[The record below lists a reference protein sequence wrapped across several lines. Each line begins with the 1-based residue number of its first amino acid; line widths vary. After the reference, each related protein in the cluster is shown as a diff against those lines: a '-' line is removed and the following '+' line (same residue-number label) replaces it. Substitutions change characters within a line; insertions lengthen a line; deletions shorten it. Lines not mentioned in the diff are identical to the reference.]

1 MEVLEIARVVAY
13 CCNEIVIH
21 AKNRS
26 NYLVVVWEGTC
37 MERDASGRRSSQE
50 EKVFLGEERE
60 VKRGKLAVWYAG
72 DWTGPRI
79 LQPEKRLSGDSST
92 NTTHDIVAMSSEG
105 VKAIMVDFASLHRIL
120 SIGSVLYQKYHT
132 SLSRTHSCTI
142 PVTVNG
148 KMFDVFTSA
157 VENLNIIELL
167 DSNTG
172 LRKLTAVQKRHLEC
186 LVEGPWVF
194 APGQRLW
201 RSGSPVDK
209 AFIVVA
215 GTVSF
220 VPKRQHA
227 GSSVGNTMSMTR
239 LKREQV
245 SNFCVEAT

>member
-1 MEVLEIARVVAY
+1 
-13 CCNEIVIH
+13 
-21 AKNRS
+21 
-26 NYLVVVWEGTC
+26 

-50 EKVFLGEERE
+50 DET
-60 VKRGKLAVWYAG
+60 KRGKLAVWHAG

-79 LQPEKRLSGDSST
+79 LQPEKRLSGDSPTS
-92 NTTHDIVAMSSEG
+92 TTHDVVAMSAEG
-105 VKAIMVDFASLHRIL
+105 VKVIMVDFASLHRIL
-120 SIGSVLYQKYHT
+120 STGSALYQKYHS
-132 SLSRTHSCTI
+132 SLSQTHTCTI
-142 PVTVNG
+142 PGTIQG
-148 KMFDVFTSA
+148 KMRSVFESA

-186 LVEGPWVF
+186 LVEGPTVY

-220 VPKRQHA
+220 VPKRRHG
-227 GSSVGNTMSMTR
+227 GSCATGNKAAMSR
-239 LKREQV
+239 VKRETV
-245 SNFCVEAT
+245 SIICVNVVYPHYYIYNSHSSESVTGCRNRHIRFTDWRANA